1 MTNQVKD
8 QVSALLDDELEA
20 RECALLLARFSKD
33 EELKA
38 TWERYSL
45 IGDCIRGNLPAH
57 LSADMAKRI
66 ASEIEKNPV
75 AAKGLPAARSA
86 LWRPVAGLAVAAS
99 VAAVALISLGNLDR
113 NVPGVLPE
121 TGAPLAA
128 SADEESYTVPVIN
141 MREQASA
148 SLRERLN
155 LYQVSHSEVAGPM
168 QRRSLISQMAS
179 DDAFEDLE
187 AVPQAES
194 ERE

>member
-1 MTNQVKD
+1 MTDQVKD

-33 EELKA
+33 DELKA

-45 IGDCIRGNLPAH
+45 IGDCIRGNLPTH
-57 LSADMAKRI
+57 LATGMAERV
-66 ASEIEKNPV
+66 ARELEKNAV
-75 AAKGLPAARSA
+75 AANALPVSRAAI
-86 LWRPVAGLAVAAS
+86 WRPLAGLAVAAS
-99 VAAVALISLGNLDR
+99 VAIVALISLNSTER
-113 NVPGVLPE
+113 VLP
-121 TGAPLAA
+121 TATPVASLAE
-128 SADEESYTVPVIN
+128 EESYTVPVIN

-155 LYQVSHSEVAGPM
+155 LYQVSHSEFAGPM

-179 DDAFEDLE
+179 DEALEDLDAPE
-187 AVPQAES
+187 QNSA